1 MTLGQVIRGY
11 RKKNNISLGEFARK
25 AGLSK
30 SYLFALE
37 KNLNPSTGKKINP
50 TFEVALAC
58 CKAMEMDIVT
68 FVKKVAPDIAEDI
81 APYIQVQSVDD
92 KKKMSSSLDSLPTP
106 STLYMP
112 TDVPKYMP
120 IDNTTINEAY
130 KERRILILETAI
142 PRKGELV
149 YIPIKEYMMPVAFT
163 VLQAGGG
170 MFLANAEACGTCLFS
185 IFDLGRTVFTNYGG
199 ARKIVSKWEYEAN
212 PF

>member
-92 KKKMSSSLDSLPTP
+92 KKKDEQLFGLPP
-106 STLYMP
+106 HSIDTLYADRC
-112 TDVPKYMP
+112 TKVY
-120 IDNTTINEAY
+120 AY
-130 KERRILILETAI
+130 RQHYDKRGI
-142 PRKGELV
+142 
-149 YIPIKEYMMPVAFT
+149 
-163 VLQAGGG
+163 
-170 MFLANAEACGTCLFS
+170 
-185 IFDLGRTVFTNYGG
+185 
-199 ARKIVSKWEYEAN
+199 
-212 PF
+212 